1 MKIICVGRNYAE
13 HAKEL
18 KNDIPVQPI
27 IFFKPDCSI
36 LRNNQPFFIPAFSN
50 NLHYEVEIVFKI
62 CKVGKTISKKFAHR
76 YYDSVGI
83 GIDFTAR
90 DLQEQCRKQGLPW
103 EISKSFDS
111 SAAISRFVPKTEIK
125 NLNKLSFSLLR
136 NGEVVQNGNT
146 SEMIFH
152 IDSIIEYISKFVT
165 LKTGDLIYT
174 GTPSGVG
181 PVQVGDRLQ
190 AFIEDKKMM
199 DFYIR

>member
-18 KNDIPVQPI
+18 KNEIPSQPI
-27 IFFKPDCSI
+27 IFFKPDCAI
-36 LRNNQPFFIPAFSN
+36 LRNNQPFFIPSFSN

-90 DLQEQCRKQGLPW
+90 DLQEQCRQQGLPW

-111 SAAISRFVPKTEIK
+111 SAAISRFVPKVEIK
-125 NLNKLSFSLLR
+125 NLNQLSFSLLK
-136 NGEVVQNGNT
+136 NDEVVQIGNT

-152 IDSIIEYISKFVT
+152 IDSIIEYVSKFVT

-181 PVQVGDRLQ
+181 PVHVGDRLQ
-190 AFIEDKKMM
+190 AFLDERKMM